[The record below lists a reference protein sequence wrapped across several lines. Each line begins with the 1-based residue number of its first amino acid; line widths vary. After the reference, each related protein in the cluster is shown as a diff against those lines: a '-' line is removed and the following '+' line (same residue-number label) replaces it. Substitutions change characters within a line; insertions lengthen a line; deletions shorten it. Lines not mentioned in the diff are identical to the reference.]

1 VPDRGEVKVFGR
13 STASIGTSAEW
24 LTVVDRFG
32 ILTARAVLL
41 DGLSVIQNLA
51 VPFTLE
57 IEPPAAKV
65 RDRAAA
71 LAREV
76 NLPEAVWSRAVAEL
90 DEAARA
96 RVRLAR
102 SLALDPAILLLEH
115 PTATMPRDHVERFGR
130 QVNEIAAARGAALV
144 AATSDE
150 AFARA
155 AAHHVLTLEPAT
167 GKLRSSRR
175 WF

>member
-1 VPDRGEVKVFGR
+1 
-13 STASIGTSAEW
+13 
-24 LTVVDRFG
+24 
-32 ILTARAVLL
+32 
-41 DGLSVIQNLA
+41 
-51 VPFTLE
+51 
-57 IEPPAAKV
+57 
-65 RDRAAA
+65 
-71 LAREV
+71 
-76 NLPEAVWSRAVAEL
+76 
-90 DEAARA
+90 
-96 RVRLAR
+96 
-102 SLALDPAILLLEH
+102 
-115 PTATMPRDHVERFGR
+115 MPRDHVERFGR